1 MRINQKGKH
10 KVVSIFYN
18 KIKTKKAAS
27 SRLAMSDS
35 SPIKKTLAANKLG
48 RQTDHF
54 VREIKSRQTGYIK
67 LENMYI
73 RTRTTLNVSRMK
85 IKEG

>member
-10 KVVSIFYN
+10 KLVSIFYN
-18 KIKTKKAAS
+18 KIKTKKAAAS

-54 VREIKSRQTGYIK
+54 VREIKSRQTGYRK
-67 LENMYI
+67 I
-73 RTRTTLNVSRMK
+73 RYRTN
-85 IKEG
+85 

>member
-10 KVVSIFYN
+10 KLVSIFYTN
-18 KIKTKKAAS
+18 TNTKIKTKKAAAS

-54 VREIKSRQTGYIK
+54 VREIKSRQTGYRK
-67 LENMYI
+67 LDIQLEY
-73 RTRTTLNVSRMK
+73 RTRIIL
-85 IKEG
+85 

>member
-10 KVVSIFYN
+10 KLVSIFYT

-54 VREIKSRQTGYIK
+54 VREIKSRQTGYRK
-67 LENMYI
+67 LDIQLEY
-73 RTRTTLNVSRMK
+73 RTRIILKFASN
-85 IKEG
+85 EN